1 MIGDAMTTQLWERK
15 IKGCQLSVVQGDLTA
30 EQVDAI
36 VNAANEQLHHG
47 GGVAG
52 AIVRA
57 GGASIQT
64 ESTAWVKQHGK
75 VETGTAAITGAGE
88 LSAKHVIHAV
98 GPIWGTGDEVAKL
111 EKAIRAALDMAEQHK
126 LTSISLPA
134 ISSGIFGFPK
144 ELCAKIFFDT
154 IENWLDENPHRSL
167 QAIRL
172 CNHDNPTANVF
183 EREARRRFG

>member
-1 MIGDAMTTQLWERK
+1 MSTVLWERK
-15 IKGCQLSVVQGDLTA
+15 VKGCSLTTVQGDLTL

-36 VNAANEQLHHG
+36 VNAANESLQHG
-47 GGVAG
+47 GGVAA

-57 GGASIQT
+57 SGAEVQN

-75 VETGTAAITGAGE
+75 VETGSAAITGAGE

-98 GPIWGTGDEVAKL
+98 GPVWGTGDEVAKL
-111 EKAIRAALDMAEQHK
+111 GSAVRAALDLAEEHE

-144 ELCAKIFFDT
+144 ELCAKTFFDT
-154 IENWLDENPHRSL
+154 IENWLDENPQRSL

-172 CNHDNPTANVF
+172 CNHDKPTANVF

>member
-1 MIGDAMTTQLWERK
+1 MPTTLWQRK
-15 IKGCQLSVVQGDLTA
+15 IKGCALEVVQGDITT
-30 EQVDAI
+30 EPVDAI
-36 VNAANEQLHHG
+36 VNAANEQLQHG

-57 GGASIQT
+57 GGAIIQT
-64 ESTAWVKQHGK
+64 ESNAWVAAHGR
-75 VETGTAAITGAGE
+75 VPTGGAAITGAGE
-88 LSAKHVIHAV
+88 LAARHVIHAV

-111 EKAIRAALDMAEQHK
+111 EKAIRAALDLAEQHK
-126 LTSISLPA
+126 LASISLPA

-154 IENWLDENPHRSL
+154 IENWLDENPQRAL
-167 QAIRL
+167 QTIRL